1 MIGYDSAKFCQLQHA
16 FFNPNG
22 DLILFILGVK
32 LLIKLGFLLA
42 WGWIMRFDSWTP
54 DLGSV
59 VGEEGRQDFEDS
71 DEWFARRRL
80 RKLLVVT
87 V

>member
-1 MIGYDSAKFCQLQHA
+1 
-16 FFNPNG
+16 
-22 DLILFILGVK
+22 
-32 LLIKLGFLLA
+32 
-42 WGWIMRFDSWTP
+42 MRFDSWTP